1 MHDHTSMTLH
11 FHRSG
16 THGIRLVSD
25 DIQGLELESEDTRV
39 LAEELG
45 RILLRHA
52 VRRLTP
58 PPEE

>member
-1 MHDHTSMTLH
+1 MTLH
-11 FHRSG
+11 FYRSG

-39 LAEELG
+39 LAEQLG
-45 RILLRHA
+45 RILLKHA
-52 VRRLTP
+52 IRRLTP

>member
-1 MHDHTSMTLH
+1 MTLH
-11 FHRSG
+11 FYRSG

-25 DIQGLELESEDTRV
+25 EIQGLELGSDDTRV
-39 LAEELG
+39 LAEESG